1 MHNLTNITEEFNV
14 IENNT
19 EVIKEL
25 CRIVAYYYLVEAV
38 DDGSIIHSKLEQ
50 NAHDVLRYWV
60 SLILLSISCIV
71 IVMSHSVSNMSITT
85 DLVITFYTC
94 RVLHTAVGAV

>member
-1 MHNLTNITEEFNV
+1 M
-14 IENNT
+14 
-19 EVIKEL
+19 
-25 CRIVAYYYLVEAV
+25 

-50 NAHDVLRYWV
+50 SANDVLTYWV

-85 DLVITFYTC
+85 DLVIIFYTC
-94 RVLHTAVGAV
+94 RVLHILQWVQCDLDRVWAEV